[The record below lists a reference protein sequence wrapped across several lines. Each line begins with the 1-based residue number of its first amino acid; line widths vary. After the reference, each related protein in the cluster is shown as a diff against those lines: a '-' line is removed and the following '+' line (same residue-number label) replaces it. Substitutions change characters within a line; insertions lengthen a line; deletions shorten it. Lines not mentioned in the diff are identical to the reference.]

1 MPIIQDEWHRR
12 KARNSGSHKSA
23 HFAKQ
28 NLQGGPSQQTWQNRG
43 NNNASSPSQQQ
54 VNPRW
59 TPAPFKK
66 FGKRPNKQPYQGNSY
81 PGNNQSAGP
90 NLKMNQQNRQNKKWA
105 HNAVLEE
112 NKALKAQLEKKAEA
126 SEKDKGKSKSVNFA
140 ALPMARIDELDDTN
154 SIIN

>member
-28 NLQGGPSQQTWQNRG
+28 NLRGGPSRQTWQNRG
-43 NNNASSPSQQQ
+43 NNNASSSSQQQ

-66 FGKRPNKQPYQGNSY
+66 FGKRLNKQPYQGNRY

-90 NLKMNQQNRQNKKWA
+90 NLKMNQQNCQNKKLV
-105 HNAVLEE
+105 HNTVLEE
-112 NKALKAQLEKKAEA
+112 NKAETSK
-126 SEKDKGKSKSVNFA
+126 KDKGKGKSVSFA
-140 ALPMARIDELDDTN
+140 TLPMARIDEVDDTS
-154 SIIN
+154 SIIHKLN